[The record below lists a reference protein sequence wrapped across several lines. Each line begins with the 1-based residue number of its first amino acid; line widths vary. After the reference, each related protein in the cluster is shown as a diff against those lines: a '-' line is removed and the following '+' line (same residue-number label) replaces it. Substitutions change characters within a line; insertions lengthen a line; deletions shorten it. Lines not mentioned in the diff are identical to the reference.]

1 VRPLLFLALAAQ
13 LFAAEKVKPDVLHRP
28 SPIPDRIILTWS
40 ADPSTT
46 QAVTWRT
53 DKTVA
58 EACAE
63 IAPST
68 AGPQFLKLAQR
79 IAARTEALK
88 SESYEAFYHAVEFTG
103 LQPDTPYLYRVG
115 DGANWSEWNQ
125 FRTASADPR
134 APLEFIYVG
143 DAQNDIWAM
152 WSRVIR
158 QSLLDAPRARFIVHA
173 GDLVNRSAR
182 DEEWGEWFMAPGWII
197 RSIPSLPTPGNHEYP
212 SKGTLNANWKP
223 QFTLPGNGVP
233 GLEETNYYIDI
244 HGLRLISLNS
254 NEKQDEQ
261 AAWLDQLLA
270 ANPHPWVICAFHH
283 PIFST
288 ARGRDNKK
296 LRETWQPVFDRHA
309 VDMVLTGHD
318 HTYGRTNVMSGAPPV
333 KSKSGTVYVVS
344 VSGPKMYRHD
354 KARVH
359 VRVAEDTQ
367 LFQVIRIAGDRL
379 SYEARTAAGELFDAF
394 DLVKQKN
401 RPNRL
406 VPKPGLSPASPR
418 GPAVSPAPISQ

>member
-1 VRPLLFLALAAQ
+1 MS
-13 LFAAEKVKPDVLHRP
+13 E
-28 SPIPDRIILTWS
+28 
-40 ADPSTT
+40 
-46 QAVTWRT
+46 AV
-53 DKTVA
+53 
-58 EACAE
+58 AE
-63 IAPST
+63 IAPSS
-68 AGPQFLKLAQR
+68 AGPQFLKQSQR
-79 IAARTEALK
+79 IPARSEPLKSDAYEAL
-88 SESYEAFYHAVEFTG
+88 YHSVEFTG
-103 LQPDTPYLYRVG
+103 LQPDTLYLYRVG

-125 FRTASADPR
+125 FRTASSDPR

-143 DAQNDIWAM
+143 DAQNDIWSM

-158 QSLLDAPRARFIVHA
+158 QSLLDAPKARFIVHA

-182 DEEWGEWFMAPGWII
+182 DEEWGEWFMAPGWIF
-197 RSIPSLPTPGNHEYP
+197 RSIPSFPSPGNHEYP
-212 SKGTLNANWKP
+212 SKGALNANWRP

-244 HGLRLISLNS
+244 HGLRMISLNS
-254 NEKQDEQ
+254 NEKQEEQ
-261 AAWLDQLLA
+261 AAWLDRLLA
-270 ANPHPWVICAFHH
+270 GNPRPWVICAFHH

-296 LRETWQPVFDRHA
+296 LRETWQPVFDKHA

-354 KARVH
+354 RAPVH
-359 VRVAEDTQ
+359 ARVAEDTQ
-367 LFQVIRIAGDRL
+367 LYQVIRINGDRL

-394 DLVKQKN
+394 DLIKQKN

-406 VPKPGLSPASPR
+406 VSKAGLSPASPR
-418 GPAVSPAPISQ
+418 RSASPTASPGSQSRH